1 MKNKIFTGLLTLA
14 MVMTTSVTAFAA
26 TTPAT
31 APGETTADTDGFSET
46 INVQAKYEGGITIPD
61 VISVDVVWGEMQFT
75 YSVGG
80 TKTWN
85 ADSHTYT
92 NNSEAGWVSS
102 GNTVKLTNH
111 SNVDVKAAL
120 SFDAKTEYNGIT
132 GTFKYDNGKSAEGGV
147 ITLNAGVEYEPDVA
161 DYVNATL
168 TLSGELASSVIT
180 STSVG
185 TITVTI
191 SKDSN

>member
-14 MVMTTSVTAFAA
+14 MVMATSVTVFA
-26 TTPAT
+26 AT
-31 APGETTADTDGFSET
+31 APGSTTANTDGFSET
-46 INVQAKYEGGITIPD
+46 INVQAKYADVMTTPD
-61 VISVDVVWGEMQFT
+61 VISVDVSWGAMQFT
-75 YSVGG
+75 YSEGG

-92 NNSEAGWVSS
+92 ENSKAGWAES

-111 SNVDVKAAL
+111 SNVDVKATL

-132 GTFKYDNGKSAEGGV
+132 GTFKYDNGKSAEGGA
-147 ITLNAGVEYEPDVA
+147 ITLNAGVENKPGAA

-168 TLSGELASSVIT
+168 KLGGELPDNVSSFT
-180 STSVG
+180 NVG
-185 TITVTI
+185 TVTVTI
-191 SKDSN
+191 SKSSN